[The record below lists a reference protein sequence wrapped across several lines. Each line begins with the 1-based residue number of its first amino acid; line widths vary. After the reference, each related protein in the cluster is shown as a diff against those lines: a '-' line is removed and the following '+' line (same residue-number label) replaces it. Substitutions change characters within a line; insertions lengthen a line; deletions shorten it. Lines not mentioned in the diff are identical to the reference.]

1 MKKLFAAISLMM
13 VFAILFASCGNSK
26 VNKAYSDAVVWSKAE
41 DKDPGSSETNELF
54 KKYIS
59 SLAQLN
65 KEERG
70 QLVEKLKKAKL
81 DTCATIAKL
90 DVQKAKKIIDSLEDA
105 TTDGVNKF
113 LDVVES
119 GIDSFDT
126 EALESALEQFG
137 NSAEAAGVAAES
149 AIDDFA
155 SSTESAL
162 KGIDMDELD
171 SEISNALEGVFSG
184 LDSLGSA
191 DSDSDSDED

>member
-1 MKKLFAAISLMM
+1 LTFRR
-13 VFAILFASCGNSK
+13 
-26 VNKAYSDAVVWSKAE
+26 
-41 DKDPGSSETNELF
+41 
-54 KKYIS
+54 
-59 SLAQLN
+59 Q
-65 KEERG
+65 
-70 QLVEKLKKAKL
+70 
-81 DTCATIAKL
+81 
-90 DVQKAKKIIDSLEDA
+90 KKIIDSLEDA

-119 GIDSFDT
+119 GIESFDT
-126 EALESALEQFG
+126 ETLESALEQFG
-137 NSAEAAGVAAES
+137 NSAEAAGAAAES